1 MPGRGQCKQGGWVGD
16 LSSVGEKGWWLR
28 PDTGGRGKQVDDVAV
43 NIFVH
48 DFCDHLNI
56 SVGLIPRRGITVS
69 EYE

>member
-1 MPGRGQCKQGGWVGD
+1 MMVAQTRYC
-16 LSSVGEKGWWLR
+16 
-28 PDTGGRGKQVDDVAV
+28 GGRGKQVDNVAV

-56 SVGLIPRRGITVS
+56 SVGLIPRRGIAVS